1 MIFVA
6 DAHLNHNRELFL
18 DFLKALNL
26 DEIKTEKIFFM
37 GDMFDLLAYEIS
49 SSMEFYKE
57 AIELINS
64 ISQTKDIFYFEGN
77 HDFNLK
83 DIFPKVKIFSIKQ
96 QPYLYEDM
104 LLSHGDSCEGVSYR
118 VFHNIVRSSL
128 FLKLI
133 DTLDRCLNNNLF
145 KRYILKESKRDIYKK
160 IVNFDKKI
168 KQKVS
173 LYDIDLSRVNFIIEG
188 HYHQGESVECID
200 LKYINLKS
208 FACGGVYYQ
217 YDQDRGTFQS
227 KVFSKKI
234 S

>member
-18 DFLKALNL
+18 DFLKSLNL

-118 VFHNIVRSSL
+118 FFHNIVRSSL